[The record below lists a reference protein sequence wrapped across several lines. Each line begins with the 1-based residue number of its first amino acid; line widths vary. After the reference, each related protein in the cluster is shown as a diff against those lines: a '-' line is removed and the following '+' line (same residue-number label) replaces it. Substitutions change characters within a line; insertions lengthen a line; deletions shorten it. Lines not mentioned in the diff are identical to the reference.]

1 MNPYGLPN
9 RIVSELSSK
18 ILESPKL
25 LNYIYY
31 TDIENQH
38 NDLFAL
44 VPPKSSEIIDK
55 FLFIGRRPSVFIK
68 EVGAYVSIRVNRYE
82 PLPSNKSVKLIKY
95 VEVNIDV
102 ICHVDCQKTTRGT
115 RDITIITL
123 LQETLEHE
131 CLTGIADN
139 TEIVSTTQ
147 ILGLPVEYDGYQL
160 KVKITGF
167 NQGLYNETD

>member
-1 MNPYGLPN
+1 MKPYGLPN
-9 RIVSELSSK
+9 RINAELCAK

-31 TDIENQH
+31 TDKENQYD
-38 NDLFAL
+38 DLFKL
-44 VPPKSSEIIDK
+44 TPPKSSEVLDK
-55 FLFIGRRPSVFIK
+55 FLFIGRRPPIFIK
-68 EVGAYVSIRVNRYE
+68 EVGAYVSIRVNRY
-82 PLPSNKSVKLIKY
+82 
-95 VEVNIDV
+95 VEID
-102 ICHVDCQKTTRGT
+102 IDILCHIDCQKTTRGT
-115 RDITIITL
+115 RDITIVTL
-123 LQETLEHE
+123 LQEVLENE

-160 KVKITGF
+160 KIKVTGF

>member
-1 MNPYGLPN
+1 MIPYGLPN
-9 RIVSELSSK
+9 RICVELCAK

-31 TDIENQH
+31 TNEENKH
-38 NDLFAL
+38 NDLFSL
-44 VPPKSSEIIDK
+44 TPPSPNDIIDK
-55 FLFIGRRPSVFIK
+55 FLFIGRRPPVFIK

-82 PLPSNKSVKLIKY
+82 PLPNNKSMKLIKY
-95 VEVNIDV
+95 VEINIDV
-102 ICHVDCQKTTRGT
+102 ICHINCQKTARGT
-115 RDITIITL
+115 RDITIVTL
-123 LQETLEHE
+123 LQEALENE

-160 KVKITGF
+160 KIKVTGF
-167 NQGLYNETD
+167 NQGLYETN

>member
-1 MNPYGLPN
+1 MKPYGLPN
-9 RIVSELSSK
+9 RINAELCAK

-31 TDIENQH
+31 TDKENQYD
-38 NDLFAL
+38 DLFEL
-44 VPPKSSEIIDK
+44 TPPKSSEVLDK
-55 FLFIGRRPSVFIK
+55 FLFIGRRPPIFIK

-82 PLPSNKSVKLIKY
+82 PLSTNKSMKLIKW
-95 VEVNIDV
+95 VEINIDV
-102 ICHVDCQKTTRGT
+102 ICHIDCQKTTRGT
-115 RDITIITL
+115 RDITIVTL
-123 LQETLEHE
+123 LQEALENE

-160 KVKITGF
+160 KIRVTGF

>member
-1 MNPYGLPN
+1 MKPYGLPN
-9 RIVSELSSK
+9 RVVTELSAK
-18 ILESPKL
+18 LLESPKL

-31 TDIENQH
+31 TDKEYQYD
-38 NDLFAL
+38 DLFTL
-44 VPPKSSEIIDK
+44 TPPKSSDIIDK
-55 FLFIGRRPSVFIK
+55 FLFIGRRPPIFIK

-82 PLPSNKSVKLIKY
+82 PLTSNKSIKTIKY

-102 ICHVDCQKTTRGT
+102 ICHIDCQKTTRGT

-123 LQETLEHE
+123 LQEALENE
-131 CLTGIADN
+131 CLDGIADH

-160 KVKITGF
+160 KIKITGF
-167 NQGLYNETD
+167 NQGLYETD

>member
-1 MNPYGLPN
+1 MKPYGLPN
-9 RIVSELSSK
+9 MVVTELSAK

-31 TDIENQH
+31 TDIENQYD
-38 NDLFAL
+38 DLFTL
-44 VPPKSSEIIDK
+44 KPPKSSDVIDK
-55 FLFIGRRPSVFIK
+55 FLFIGRRPPIFIK

-95 VEVNIDV
+95 VEINIDV
-102 ICHVDCQKTTRGT
+102 ICHIDCQKTTRGT
-115 RDITIITL
+115 RDITIVTL
-123 LQETLEHE
+123 LQEVLENE

-160 KVKITGF
+160 KIKVTGF
-167 NQGLYNETD
+167 NQGLYDEVN

>member
-1 MNPYGLPN
+1 MKPYGLPN
-9 RIVSELSSK
+9 RIVSELSAK

-31 TDIENQH
+31 TDIENQYD
-38 NDLFAL
+38 DLFAL
-44 VPPKSSEIIDK
+44 TPPKSSEIIDK

-68 EVGAYVSIRVNRYE
+68 EIGAYVSIRVNRYE
-82 PLPSNKSVKLIKY
+82 PLSSNKSAKLIKY
-95 VEVNIDV
+95 VEINIDV

-123 LQETLEHE
+123 LQEALENE

-139 TEIVSTTQ
+139 VEIVSTTQ
-147 ILGLPVEYDGYQL
+147 VLGLPVEYDGYQL
-160 KVKITGF
+160 KIKVTGF